1 MMFKSFLSSRV
12 GRLLGS
18 TALVVG
24 TIAACTTPMTAESSD
39 LSTNE
44 PSTEVTQAE
53 TNSSQW
59 RRLTGEEVDA
69 QWDNILISP
78 LAIAALNQLAIEGF
92 IAYDCEKSFYENVE
106 FGGFQTMLR
115 VQCPTERGVS
125 AAVGYDEMRVIFNR
139 FESNIESFDIQRV
152 GPEQEPEIN
161 LPD

>member
-1 MMFKSFLSSRV
+1 MSFNSLLSSRT
-12 GRLLGS
+12 GRLLGG
-18 TALVVG
+18 TALVIG
-24 TIAACTTPMTAESSD
+24 TLAACTTPMTAGSSD
-39 LSTNE
+39 SSANE
-44 PSTEVTQAE
+44 SPVEVTQSG
-53 TNSSQW
+53 TNASQW
-59 RRLTGEEVDA
+59 RRMTGEEVDA
-69 QWDNILISP
+69 QWDNILSSP

-106 FGGFQTMLR
+106 FGGFQTLLR

>member
-1 MMFKSFLSSRV
+1 MMFKSFLSSRA
-12 GRLLGS
+12 GRLLGGA
-18 TALVVG
+18 ALVVG
-24 TIAACTTPMTAESSD
+24 TLAACTTPMTAESSD
-39 LSTNE
+39 SSTNE
-44 PSTEVTQAE
+44 PSTEVVQAE
-53 TNSSQW
+53 TSSSQW
-59 RRLTGEEVDA
+59 RRLTDDEVDA
-69 QWDNILISP
+69 QWDNILNSP

-115 VQCPTERGVS
+115 IECPTERGVS
-125 AAVGYDEMRVIFNR
+125 SAVGYDEMRVIFNR

>member
-12 GRLLGS
+12 GRLLGG

-24 TIAACTTPMTAESSD
+24 TLAACTTPMTAGSSD
-39 LSTNE
+39 SSTNE
-44 PSTEVTQAE
+44 PSTETAQSE

-59 RRLTGEEVDA
+59 RRLTDEEVET
-69 QWDNILISP
+69 QWDYILNSP

-115 VQCPTERGVS
+115 IECPTERGVS
-125 AAVGYDEMRVIFNR
+125 SAVGYDEMRVIFNR